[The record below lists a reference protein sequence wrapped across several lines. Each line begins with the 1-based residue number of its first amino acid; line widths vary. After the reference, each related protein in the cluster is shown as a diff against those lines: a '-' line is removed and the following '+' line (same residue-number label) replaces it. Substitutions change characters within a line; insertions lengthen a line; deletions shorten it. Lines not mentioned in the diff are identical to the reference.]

1 MMIPL
6 TTINAMDF
14 LLRWNFHHI
23 NNAITKKRIGKVI
36 EENGYEC
43 PVICSPDELTGE

>member
-6 TTINAMDF
+6 ATVNAMDF
-14 LLRWNFHHI
+14 LLTWNFHHI
-23 NNAITKKRIGKVI
+23 NNAIRKKRIGKVI
-36 EENGYEC
+36 EEKGYEC